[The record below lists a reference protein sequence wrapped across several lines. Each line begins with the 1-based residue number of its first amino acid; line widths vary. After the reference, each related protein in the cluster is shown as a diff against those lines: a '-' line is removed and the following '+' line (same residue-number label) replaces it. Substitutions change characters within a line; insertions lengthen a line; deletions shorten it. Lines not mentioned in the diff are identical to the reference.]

1 MKLKKIK
8 RLEKCS
14 EFFIGKTKTC
24 WPGKKRGGSDKR
36 QLMLGYK
43 NVQVKKVNVFWIK
56 EYIQQWGTVWLA
68 ET

>member
-1 MKLKKIK
+1 MQSI
-8 RLEKCS
+8 
-14 EFFIGKTKTC
+14 FIGHKTA
-24 WPGKKRGGSDKR
+24 GLQNVGGSDKR
-36 QLMLGYK
+36 QLMLGYQ